1 MRSVRNRILGL
12 SMTELIIAFVLIL
25 LLLLYTISSFVSSH
39 RYLVRGKEYSTAL
52 FLAQTQ
58 MEILHA
64 TPISDVKTGRGN
76 FESPFEGYVYEVEL
90 NDWEGDLKQLNVNVV
105 SPRGAIARIKTL
117 RQLQSFQGVVA
128 DPATNRL
135 VYATPGSDHLHYVDD
150 KPNMTGGNLGSGRMP
165 TALGGLP
172 GALAGDPGWNF
183 LWAVNTTDNT
193 IVPYREEE
201 ANSWGAPVAFPAVG
215 QGLASPRFA
224 GMAMDRMGNVVYLAD
239 WSNRGLWIHLD
250 GLPGLPAGL
259 FKNQIHAPVQ
269 PPLGIPSGVAT
280 DDTGTLVVVADTENQ
295 CLRKLFVNLAD
306 PTQTPPGYSAEEL
319 EAAPN
324 VGYWLKERLRHPKG
338 MGAPQ
343 GVVLNTS
350 GWAVYAVDRAYLYRM
365 IEEEPGSYD
374 WKRWELPEAVAEAGP
389 SGMAY
394 DEFDNVIYLL
404 TKSGSLWKHKVATP
418 EWVEVTTP

>member
-1 MRSVRNRILGL
+1 
-12 SMTELIIAFVLIL
+12 
-25 LLLLYTISSFVSSH
+25 
-39 RYLVRGKEYSTAL
+39 
-52 FLAQTQ
+52 
-58 MEILHA
+58 
-64 TPISDVKTGRGN
+64 
-76 FESPFEGYVYEVEL
+76 
-90 NDWEGDLKQLNVNVV
+90 
-105 SPRGAIARIKTL
+105 
-117 RQLQSFQGVVA
+117 
-128 DPATNRL
+128 
-135 VYATPGSDHLHYVDD
+135 
-150 KPNMTGGNLGSGRMP
+150 
-165 TALGGLP
+165 
-172 GALAGDPGWNF
+172 
-183 LWAVNTTDNT
+183 
-193 IVPYREEE
+193 
-201 ANSWGAPVAFPAVG
+201 
-215 QGLASPRFA
+215 
-224 GMAMDRMGNVVYLAD
+224 MDRMGNVVYLAD